1 MEKPHGPVLMTGPKM
16 PGIEA
21 DNKFNVVPPRV
32 ESFAARMELPGPV
45 YPGVLSDNKY
55 CKVEEKVHG
64 ELLHPLPLH
73 PGVTAK
79 NSYNPQEEKQ
89 PGQLVMAG
97 PKFNGVDDQ
106 CKYTPDI
113 KKADTSSMLTF
124 SGPVFLVFLVVL
136 NTMKLP

>member
-1 MEKPHGPVLMTGPKM
+1 MIAPGKYVPEIKEKPHGPVLMTGPKM

-64 ELLHPLPLH
+64 ELCIHCHCILESPQRI
-73 PGVTAK
+73 VTTLKRK
-79 NSYNPQEEKQ
+79 NNLDNLLWP
-89 PGQLVMAG
+89 
-97 PKFNGVDDQ
+97 
-106 CKYTPDI
+106 
-113 KKADTSSMLTF
+113 
-124 SGPVFLVFLVVL
+124 VL
-136 NTMKLP
+136 NLTVWMTNANILLISRKLTLLPC